1 MSEQEIL
8 NAVQDIFRDNFD
20 DDTLEITRS
29 TCADDIEDWDSLEQI
44 NLLTAIEKK
53 FNIKFKLADVRGLKD
68 VGDLLDLVAEGAKR
82 ICKAASAA
90 FFRTTKEPA
99 MNHYTLAEMT
109 PGLTEEFTV
118 TVTPEMM
125 DAFRAITGDVS
136 PIHIDA
142 DYARGRGFPGRVV
155 YGMLGASFF
164 STLAGVYLPGE
175 HCLLHGVECKFAK
188 PIFIGDT
195 LTVKGTV
202 VGVSEIG
209 SEAEIKAV
217 ITNQDGKRVTRGI
230 IKAGL
235 AK

>member
-1 MSEQEIL
+1 
-8 NAVQDIFRDNFD
+8 
-20 DDTLEITRS
+20 
-29 TCADDIEDWDSLEQI
+29 
-44 NLLTAIEKK
+44 
-53 FNIKFKLADVRGLKD
+53 
-68 VGDLLDLVAEGAKR
+68 
-82 ICKAASAA
+82 
-90 FFRTTKEPA
+90 

-142 DYARGRGFPGRVV
+142 DYAKGRGYPGRVV

-175 HCLLHGVECKFAK
+175 HCLLHSVESKFAK

-195 LTVKGTV
+195 LTITGKVDEVNEAFG
-202 VGVSEIG
+202 EIT
-209 SEAEIKAV
+209 IKAT
-217 ITNQDGKRVTRGI
+217 ITNQDGKKVTRGV
-230 IKAGL
+230 IKAGV

>member
-1 MSEQEIL
+1 
-8 NAVQDIFRDNFD
+8 
-20 DDTLEITRS
+20 
-29 TCADDIEDWDSLEQI
+29 
-44 NLLTAIEKK
+44 
-53 FNIKFKLADVRGLKD
+53 
-68 VGDLLDLVAEGAKR
+68 
-82 ICKAASAA
+82 
-90 FFRTTKEPA
+90 

-188 PIFIGDT
+188 PIFHRRHVDRQGHGCQRQRDRQR
-195 LTVKGTV
+195 GRDQGRYHESGRQACDPRHHQGR
-202 VGVSEIG
+202 VGEIM
-209 SEAEIKAV
+209 
-217 ITNQDGKRVTRGI
+217 
-230 IKAGL
+230 
-235 AK
+235 

>member
-1 MSEQEIL
+1 
-8 NAVQDIFRDNFD
+8 
-20 DDTLEITRS
+20 
-29 TCADDIEDWDSLEQI
+29 
-44 NLLTAIEKK
+44 
-53 FNIKFKLADVRGLKD
+53 
-68 VGDLLDLVAEGAKR
+68 
-82 ICKAASAA
+82 
-90 FFRTTKEPA
+90 

-118 TVTPEMM
+118 TVTAEMM
-125 DAFRAITGDVS
+125 EAFRTLTGDVS
-136 PIHIDA
+136 PIHMEDA
-142 DYARGRGFPGRVV
+142 YAQQRGYPGRVV

-195 LTVKGTV
+195 LTVRGTV
-202 VGVSEIG
+202 VRVSEIG
-209 SEAEIKAV
+209 QEAEIKAV
-217 ITNQDGKRVTRGI
+217 ITNQNGQRVTRGI